1 MMAPSTK
8 FTLETCPIALTPATP
23 KGAIILHAVSGSGV
37 WGKGVASEIGAA
49 LPAANIE
56 YTSFCDKNKSSSSE
70 AYPARDGVTGRALLI
85 PPQAQDAAQG
95 APEVFVACLFT
106 SYGSD
111 IADADRGKPPL
122 DVRDVILAQ
131 TRQALRDLRLQLDDL
146 AGGGAGDGGRR
157 SVGSSVKTAGLA
169 SPPVIYSPK
178 FNSGAFHVP
187 WEQTAALVEE
197 AFAGWDGKWYVFDRL
212 Q

>member
-1 MMAPSTK
+1 MTSSTQ
-8 FTLETCPIALTPATP
+8 FALETCPIALTPDTP

-37 WGKGVASEIGAA
+37 WGKGIASEIGAV

-56 YTSFCDKNKSSSSE
+56 YTAFCDKNKFSSDE

-85 PPQAQDAAQG
+85 PPQAQDAGQG

-106 SYGSD
+106 SYGSGF
-111 IADADRGKPPL
+111 ADAEKGKPPL
-122 DVRDVILAQ
+122 DMQDVILAQ

-146 AGGGAGDGGRR
+146 VGRGGGGGNK

-169 SPPVIYSPK
+169 TPPVIYSPK

-187 WEQTAALVEE
+187 WEKTAALVEE

>member
-1 MMAPSTK
+1 MASSTK
-8 FTLETCPIALTPATP
+8 FTLETCTTALTPATP

-37 WGKGVASEIGAA
+37 WGKGIASEIGAI

-56 YTSFCDKNKSSSSE
+56 YTAFCDKNKSSSDE

-85 PPQAQDAAQG
+85 PPQAQDAGQG
-95 APEVFVACLFT
+95 APEVYVACLFT
-106 SYGSD
+106 SYGSGV
-111 IADADRGKPPL
+111 ADADRGKPPL

-146 AGGGAGDGGRR
+146 AGGGGGGGKR
-157 SVGSSVKTAGLA
+157 SVGSSVGTAGLA
-169 SPPVIYSPK
+169 TPPVIYSPR

-197 AFAGWDGKWYVFDRL
+197 AFAGWNGKWYVFERL
-212 Q
+212 R